1 AAYSPIM
8 ILTGGPGVGKTFTT
22 HTIVSLWKAM
32 GKSIAL
38 AAPTGRAA
46 QRLSE
51 MTGLEAKTIHR
62 LLEFDPRTRG
72 FKADSDNPLLQTAI
86 IVDEASMLDLFL
98 AYALVKAVSAGAQ
111 LLLVGDIDQLPSVG
125 PGSVLADLI
134 NSGRVPVVR
143 LTQVF
148 RQAQQSAIITAA
160 HEINRGQYPTI
171 EKINDNPVSDC
182 LWHGGGY
189 QPEHGVQT
197 ICELITD
204 LIPKLGFNPATDV
217 QVLCPMSRGL
227 VGTRNLNI
235 VLQELIN
242 PKSPDKVEITRGG
255 MTLRVGDRVI
265 QQTNDYQREVFNG
278 DLGIIAD
285 IDTVEQEVNV
295 QYGERSVVYDYAD
308 LNEITLAW
316 SVSIHK
322 CVAGYG
328 LTAIKGRG
336 LVQVKDVAIGEKVC
350 TGMGGYRQILDH
362 IQTGEKPIVRILTK
376 SGYTIDISI
385 DHPLLVASREE
396 LPHFRKAS
404 ELAPGNFACI
414 DRSGIDG
421 RIVDLPEIRYQ
432 KTNNPQKR
440 IQLPTTLTEDLAW
453 ALGVII
459 GDGSYRRGG
468 HGMIDITSQ
477 DLEIVNKYKSI
488 FEGFGLNVT
497 VRARKNHYRVYFV
510 SKPLRHWLE
519 SLGLNYA
526 LASDKKTPH
535 VIFGATEQ
543 VRSAYLRGLFD
554 TDGSVGKI
562 NTRFTSSSR
571 QLVKDVHSLLLSI
584 GIISV
589 LNSQGER
596 HHKIIVSGPSIIPFF
611 EKVNFVIE
619 RKSRLLSVLVERAI
633 KKGKAN
639 IDIIPFGT
647 KLINEFKVNL
657 INTQGI
663 KGQGLKANRSRQYYF
678 VNIIARG
685 EMKCT
690 YAHLQKIVNFS
701 SHHGTY
707 LPENIQ
713 KTIHTNYFFDEIVSV
728 EYLVQETTMY
738 DLEVDGHHSFTVNGF
753 VCHNSQ
759 GSEYP
764 VVILPFY
771 MQHYMMLSRN
781 LLYTGLTRAKK
792 LAIVIGAKK
801 AISLAVRS
809 TNDMQ
814 RYTRLQQRLVLLGKS
829 ITS

>member
-1 AAYSPIM
+1 MSTVPNPTFQQINASVPQETITGVVERLTFYSGESGYTVARLTRSSIKDLTTIVGSFANIQPGQTLQLTGFWREHPQYGSQFQVINYKETKPATLTGIEKYLGSGLIKGVGPVTAKRIVAHFGTETLEIIENQIDRLIEVNGIAKKRIKLIKNAWETQKAIKEVMVFLQGHGVSTIYAVKIYKQYGDKAIAVVTNNPYQLATDIYGIGFLTADKIARNLGVPADSQFRYCAGLVHALSEAAEDGHCYLPQPELMESVIKLLTTESHEPTEEAIAQTITDMALKDELIREKDGDTLLCYKPTYFHTEQNLAELINQRLSQPITTDIPRVRAWLERFTQTQKIELSQQQEEAVEMAAYSPIM

-46 QRLSE
+46 QRLAE

-62 LLEFDPRTRG
+62 LLEFDPRSRG
-72 FKADSDNPLLQTAI
+72 FKADSDNPLPQTAI

-98 AYALVKAVSAGAQ
+98 AYALVKAVSVGAQ

-125 PGSVLADLI
+125 PGSILADLI

-171 EKINDNPVSDC
+171 EPISNSPVSDC
-182 LWHGGGY
+182 LWHGGGF

-227 VGTRNLNI
+227 VGTRNLNT

-242 PKSPDKVEITRGG
+242 PKSLDKVEITRGG

-322 CVAGYG
+322 
-328 LTAIKGRG
+328 
-336 LVQVKDVAIGEKVC
+336 
-350 TGMGGYRQILDH
+350 
-362 IQTGEKPIVRILTK
+362 
-376 SGYTIDISI
+376 
-385 DHPLLVASREE
+385 
-396 LPHFRKAS
+396 
-404 ELAPGNFACI
+404 
-414 DRSGIDG
+414 
-421 RIVDLPEIRYQ
+421 
-432 KTNNPQKR
+432 
-440 IQLPTTLTEDLAW
+440 
-453 ALGVII
+453 
-459 GDGSYRRGG
+459 
-468 HGMIDITSQ
+468 
-477 DLEIVNKYKSI
+477 
-488 FEGFGLNVT
+488 
-497 VRARKNHYRVYFV
+497 
-510 SKPLRHWLE
+510 
-519 SLGLNYA
+519 
-526 LASDKKTPH
+526 
-535 VIFGATEQ
+535 
-543 VRSAYLRGLFD
+543 
-554 TDGSVGKI
+554 
-562 NTRFTSSSR
+562 
-571 QLVKDVHSLLLSI
+571 
-584 GIISV
+584 
-589 LNSQGER
+589 
-596 HHKIIVSGPSIIPFF
+596 
-611 EKVNFVIE
+611 
-619 RKSRLLSVLVERAI
+619 
-633 KKGKAN
+633 
-639 IDIIPFGT
+639 
-647 KLINEFKVNL
+647 
-657 INTQGI
+657 
-663 KGQGLKANRSRQYYF
+663 
-678 VNIIARG
+678 
-685 EMKCT
+685 
-690 YAHLQKIVNFS
+690 
-701 SHHGTY
+701 
-707 LPENIQ
+707 
-713 KTIHTNYFFDEIVSV
+713 
-728 EYLVQETTMY
+728 
-738 DLEVDGHHSFTVNGF
+738 
-753 VCHNSQ
+753 SQ

-809 TNDMQ
+809 TDDMR
-814 RYTRLQQRLVLLGKS
+814 RYTRLQERLALLGKP
-829 ITS
+829 